1 MQIKASF
8 GADNELGEGAI
19 SMANTAEKGYKS
31 TRYDSGIK
39 TQMQTRKHTQRHTW
53 SQRMSNHIAYALLTY
68 TGLQIFFGMAA
79 IKGDSPSILP
89 YFALILLVVAVI
101 PACRNF
107 ERRWEN
113 LANTSEPHWAGRF
126 RKEALILWCAAFAL
140 PLAVVTIANILR

>member
-1 MQIKASF
+1 
-8 GADNELGEGAI
+8 
-19 SMANTAEKGYKS
+19 MAGTAEKSYKS
-31 TRYDSGIK
+31 VRYDANAKAHMPIHIPS
-39 TQMQTRKHTQRHTW
+39 W

-89 YFALILLVVAVI
+89 YFALVLLVAGVI

-113 LANTSEPHWAGRF
+113 MANTSEPQWAGRF
-126 RKEALILWCAAFAL
+126 RKEAIMLWCAAFAL